1 MDLNGSNQAQAASR
15 FMFAVLANR
24 TYLHLFLAQVLAL
37 FGTGLMTVA
46 LALLAF
52 DLAGA
57 DAGAVL
63 GTALAIKM
71 VAYVSIAPVAAGF
84 TARFRRRDLLVF
96 LDLVRVAIALALPF
110 VDAVWQIYVLIG
122 LLQSASAAFTPTFQA
137 TIPDILPDEEDYTKA
152 LSLSRMA
159 YDLENLLS
167 PMVAAV
173 LIGLIGFHWLFSGTV
188 FGFLLSAALIRTA
201 NLRDLPPAPARETPL
216 RRVTKGSFIFLSTPR
231 LRGLL
236 ALNLTVAAAG
246 AMVIVNSVVL
256 IKSVLGRSDTDLA
269 LTMAAF
275 GAGSMTAA
283 VLLPR
288 LLKSLKDRSLM
299 IAAASLLPL
308 LLFGAII
315 ALDVLPAGTLWSVI
329 LLIWLWLGACTS
341 AVLVPTG
348 RLLRK
353 SSHPTDRPLLFA
365 AQFALSHACWLITYP
380 LAGWLGSV
388 SSMMTTLICLG
399 SIAAVSA
406 LSARWLWPADDQ
418 DVVAHEHP
426 ELPPDHPHLRDVEAG
441 KPHVHS
447 YIIDD
452 LHSSWPATRR

>member
-1 MDLNGSNQAQAASR
+1 
-15 FMFAVLANR
+15 MFAVLANR

-46 LALLAF
+46 LALLAY

-71 VAYVSIAPVAAGF
+71 IAYVSIAPIAAGF

-96 LDLVRVAIALALPF
+96 LDLVRAVVALALPF

-137 TIPDILPDEEDYTKA
+137 TIPDILPDEVDYTKA

-167 PMVAAV
+167 PMIAAV
-173 LIGLIGFHWLFSGTV
+173 LIGLAGFHWLFSGTV
-188 FGFLLSAALIRTA
+188 VGFLLSATLVLTA
-201 NLRDLPPAPARETPL
+201 NLHDPLSAPSEESPL
-216 RRVTKGSFIFLSTPR
+216 KRVTKGSLIYLRTPR

-256 IKSVLGRSDTDLA
+256 VKSILGRSDTDLA
-269 LTMAAF
+269 LAMAAF
-275 GAGSMTAA
+275 GAGSMAA
-283 VLLPR
+283 ALVLPR
-288 LLKSLKDRSLM
+288 LLESFKDRSLM
-299 IAAASLLPL
+299 IAAASQLPL
-308 LLFGAII
+308 LLFGTMI
-315 ALDVLPAGTLWSVI
+315 ALVVVPAGSLWLV
-329 LLIWLWLGACTS
+329 LLFIWLLMGACTS
-341 AVLVPTG
+341 VVLVPTG

-353 SSHPTDRPLLFA
+353 SSHSADRPVVFA
-365 AQFALSHACWLITYP
+365 AQFALSHGCWLITYP
-380 LAGWLGSV
+380 LAGWLGST
-388 SSMMTTLICLG
+388 SGMMPTLICLG
-399 SIAAVSA
+399 SIAALGSLA
-406 LSARWLWPADDQ
+406 ARWLWPADDQ

-426 ELPPDHPHLRDVEAG
+426 ELPPDHPHLRGIETG
-441 KPHVHS
+441 KPHLHS

-452 LHSSWPATRR
+452 LHPSWPATRR